1 MSGINISLI
10 LEVDQVELMKNRP
23 QQDKSKLTGLAFGP
37 SYQLKD
43 SWPKYPDTAWVK
55 MGHAVATVTRSAAWR
70 SAGHVEH
77 CIDNQVTIFLTES
90 AILHPTYVLRIH
102 LFA

>member
-37 SYQLKD
+37 SYQVQIHHPVLTLYYFCWTLLCLLLI
-43 SWPKYPDTAWVK
+43 SLLLCLNNFLSLVLDTWLLDISVRLLVLAYYYAW
-55 MGHAVATVTRSAAWR
+55 
-70 SAGHVEH
+70 
-77 CIDNQVTIFLTES
+77 TISL
-90 AILHPTYVLRIH
+90 AC
-102 LFA
+102 